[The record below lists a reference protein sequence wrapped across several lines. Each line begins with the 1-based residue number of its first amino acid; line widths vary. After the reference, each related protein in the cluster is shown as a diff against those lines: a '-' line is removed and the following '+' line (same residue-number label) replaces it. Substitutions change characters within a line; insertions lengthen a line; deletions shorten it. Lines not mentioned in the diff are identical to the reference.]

1 MLKIL
6 QILLHKDYKFMFHQL
21 KKKSNIHLLGN

>member
-21 KKKSNIHLLGN
+21 KKKIKYSFIR